1 MGSLRV
7 STVVIA
13 VVACLSILLIS
24 PTEVDGRLVCDTP
37 AGTCTSSST
46 CNDQCNTWGG
56 NYSGGECADS
66 SFPGLSICY
75 CCHYVGSSA
84 EMESM

>member
-1 MGSLRV
+1 MK
-7 STVVIA
+7 
-13 VVACLSILLIS
+13 CCHLSMDW
-24 PTEVDGRLVCDTP
+24 TEVDGRLVCDTP